1 MGWALRT
8 MNKGQM
14 LFNRCIQRDSGR
26 HTDTHTH
33 MRVRTQ
39 VENLQNAHLWRVVAH
54 CKNARHGFQRGLA
67 PKPTLL
73 FDFMRP

>member
-26 HTDTHTH
+26 HTDTHT
-33 MRVRTQ
+33 RTC
-39 VENLQNAHLWRVVAH
+39 VCAHKSRIS
-54 CKNARHGFQRGLA
+54 K
-67 PKPTLL
+67 TLIYGEWWL
-73 FDFMRP
+73 IAKTPGTDSKEV